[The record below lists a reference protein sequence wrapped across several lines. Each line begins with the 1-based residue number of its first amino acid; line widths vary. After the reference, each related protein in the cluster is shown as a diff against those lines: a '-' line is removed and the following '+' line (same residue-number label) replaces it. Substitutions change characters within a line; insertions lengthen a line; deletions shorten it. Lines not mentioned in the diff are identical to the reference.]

1 MWSHMG
7 HSGNSSTEQRIEL
20 MKRYIDEFGVES
32 IQSLLA
38 DREFVGDDWFT
49 YLVENKIPF
58 VIRLRKDMH
67 IETEDGKHF
76 QFFSLLRKRYNG
88 QWNSWLCGMARTPEN
103 LLRFEGKKIKNEL
116 VIVATNI
123 PAPKSALRLYRKRW
137 GIECLFADAKTKGF
151 NIEDTHMI
159 DPSKLT
165 TLFIMVTLS
174 LTCAKSWA
182 LEQTWSY
189 RCSSQEMGRGSIR
202 KKKLGRFEKSWFR
215 TGLDALRNWILHDP
229 EEALSAWRRY
239 CPKRPI
245 SNRCIIQ
252 GNRLNK
258 PLTILYFLNRG
269 VRTHLFFRR
278 FRMSCTPNDS
288 TAPAFLTHFQA
299 VEDPRQEGEVLY
311 PLEEILLLVLCGVI
325 SGADGWTSIAL
336 YGQKKLELL
345 RRLLPYENGTPSH
358 DQLGILFSRLDM
370 EVFQS
375 CFISWVASLN
385 ETLEGVVA
393 ADGKTLRRSF
403 DTSSSRAAIHMVSAW
418 ACDQKLVLG
427 QRKVDDKS
435 NEITA
440 IPELLELLKIKG
452 AIVAIDAMGCQRKI
466 CKNPVIKRRIM

>member
-1 MWSHMG
+1 MNISEIAKRYTRDGFAFPIDVLNPAEAAALRADLEAAEAELADDQECLSLMRAYTDRVLPSFDALVRNETILSVASTVLGPDLLVWSAQMFTKEA
-7 HSGNSSTEQRIEL
+7 HSPKIVSWHQDLTYWGLDDAAETTCWVALSPATRASGCMKFVPGSHTEQ
-20 MKRYIDEFGVES
+20 V
-32 IQSLLA
+32 
-38 DREFVGDDWFT
+38 VPH
-49 YLVENKIPF
+49 V
-58 VIRLRKDMH
+58 
-67 IETEDGKHF
+67 
-76 QFFSLLRKRYNG
+76 
-88 QWNSWLCGMARTPEN
+88 
-103 LLRFEGKKIKNEL
+103 
-116 VIVATNI
+116 
-123 PAPKSALRLYRKRW
+123 
-137 GIECLFADAKTKGF
+137 
-151 NIEDTHMI
+151 DTHDDNNMLSRGQEI
-159 DPSKLT
+159 AVEVNEDDAVAVELEPGQASLHHGHLFHASGPNT
-165 TLFIMVTLS
+165 TDDRRIGVAIRFIS
-174 LTCAKSWA
+174 
-182 LEQTWSY
+182 
-189 RCSSQEMGRGSIR
+189 
-202 KKKLGRFEKSWFR
+202 
-215 TGLDALRNWILHDP
+215 
-229 EEALSAWRRY
+229 
-239 CPKRPI
+239 
-245 SNRCIIQ
+245 Q

-258 PLTILYFLNRG
+258 PLTRLYFLNRG
-269 VRTHLFFRR
+269 VRAHLFFRR

-345 RRLLPYENGTPSH
+345 RRFLPYENGTPSH

-403 DTSSSRAAIHMVSAW
+403 DSSSSQAAIHMVSAW
-418 ACDQKLVLG
+418 ACDQELVLG

>member
-1 MWSHMG
+1 MIPEASITAWSLKAPWAESRQVEQDLMISRALVEIFNHDFLGSELRFWGGTALNKLHFPEPLRYSEDIDLVRTSAGPIGPVLDAMREVLEPWLG
-7 HSGNSSTEQRIEL
+7 RANFASSKVAPKLRFRVPSEDDPEAQIRLKVKINITE
-20 MKRYIDEFGVES
+20 VEAFDPPVS
-32 IQSLLA
+32 IPYAVQNQ
-38 DREFVGDDWFT
+38 WFT
-49 YLVENKIPF
+49 GNAAITSFSPEEILATK
-58 VIRLRKDMH
+58 LRA
-67 IETEDGKHF
+67 
-76 QFFSLLRKRYNG
+76 LLQRDKGRD
-88 QWNSWLCGMARTPEN
+88 
-103 LLRFEGKKIKNEL
+103 
-116 VIVATNI
+116 
-123 PAPKSALRLYRKRW
+123 
-137 GIECLFADAKTKGF
+137 LFDLDHA
-151 NIEDTHMI
+151 
-159 DPSKLT
+159 
-165 TLFIMVTLS
+165 
-174 LTCAKSWA
+174 
-182 LEQTWSY
+182 
-189 RCSSQEMGRGSIR
+189 
-202 KKKLGRFEKSWFR
+202 
-215 TGLDALRNWILHDP
+215 LDALPDLDIEKVLVIF
-229 EEALSAWRRY
+229 ARY
-239 CPKRPI
+239 LDRQGQAI
-245 SNRCIIQ
+245 SQ

-258 PLTILYFLNRG
+258 PLTRLYFLNRG
-269 VRTHLFFRR
+269 VRAHLFFRR

-345 RRLLPYENGTPSH
+345 RRFLPYENGTPSH

>member
-1 MWSHMG
+1 MTSEPG
-7 HSGNSSTEQRIEL
+7 PTDCYV
-20 MKRYIDEFGVES
+20 YITLPGTS
-32 IQSLLA
+32 A
-38 DREFVGDDWFT
+38 FVT
-49 YLVENKIPF
+49 
-58 VIRLRKDMH
+58 
-67 IETEDGKHF
+67 
-76 QFFSLLRKRYNG
+76 
-88 QWNSWLCGMARTPEN
+88 A
-103 LLRFEGKKIKNEL
+103 
-116 VIVATNI
+116 
-123 PAPKSALRLYRKRW
+123 
-137 GIECLFADAKTKGF
+137 
-151 NIEDTHMI
+151 
-159 DPSKLT
+159 
-165 TLFIMVTLS
+165 
-174 LTCAKSWA
+174 
-182 LEQTWSY
+182 
-189 RCSSQEMGRGSIR
+189 
-202 KKKLGRFEKSWFR
+202 GRFVLE
-215 TGLDALRNWILHDP
+215 P
-229 EEALSAWRRY
+229 
-239 CPKRPI
+239 
-245 SNRCIIQ
+245 NRSGVPVQ

-258 PLTILYFLNRG
+258 PLTRLYFLNRG
-269 VRTHLFFRR
+269 VRAHLFFRR

-452 AIVAIDAMGCQRKI
+452 AIVAIDAMGCQREI